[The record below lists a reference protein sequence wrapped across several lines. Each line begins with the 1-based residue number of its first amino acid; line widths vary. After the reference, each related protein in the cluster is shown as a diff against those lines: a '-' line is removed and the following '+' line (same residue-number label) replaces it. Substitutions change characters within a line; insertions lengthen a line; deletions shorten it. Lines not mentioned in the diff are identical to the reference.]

1 MTDES
6 PLIVLIEDDPSIRRF
21 LDISLTAHGYRVQS
35 ARLGAEGIALC
46 AETGPSLVILD
57 LGLPDMDGQTVIP
70 RLREWSA
77 VPIIVLSV
85 RSDEREKV
93 TALDHGAND
102 YVSKPFGISE
112 LLARIRVL
120 LRNHQAE
127 PGELPEFCA
136 GGLRVDLV
144 NRRVWLDER
153 ELRLPRKEY
162 ELLRLFV
169 QNPGR
174 VLTHQQILG
183 SLWESGRAS
192 GMQHLRVLVG
202 SLRQKLGEEATAPR
216 FILTEPGVGYR
227 FIGG

>member
-1 MTDES
+1 MTGES
-6 PLIVLIEDDPSIRRF
+6 PPIVLIEDDPSIRRF
-21 LDISLTAHGYRVQS
+21 LDISLTAHGYRVRS

-46 AETGPSLVILD
+46 AETGPNLVILD
-57 LGLPDMDGQTVIP
+57 LGLPDMDGQAVIL

-93 TALDHGAND
+93 SALDNGASD
-102 YVSKPFGISE
+102 YVTKPFGISE

-120 LRNHQAE
+120 LRDHA
-127 PGELPEFCA
+127 GERSEQPAFSA
-136 GGLRVDLV
+136 DGLRVDLV
-144 NRRVWLDER
+144 NRRIWVDDR
-153 ELRLPRKEY
+153 EVRLTRKEY

-169 QNPGR
+169 QNAGR

-183 SLWESGRAS
+183 AVWEPGRGS

-202 SLRQKLGEEATAPR
+202 NLRQKLGDETTSPR

-227 FIGG
+227 FIAG

>member
-1 MTDES
+1 
-6 PLIVLIEDDPSIRRF
+6 
-21 LDISLTAHGYRVQS
+21 
-35 ARLGAEGIALC
+35 
-46 AETGPSLVILD
+46 
-57 LGLPDMDGQTVIP
+57 MDGQTVIP

-120 LRNHQAE
+120 LRNHQVTD
-127 PGELPEFCA
+127 GELPEFCA

-183 SLWESGRAS
+183 SLWEPGRAS

-227 FIGG
+227 FIAS